1 MTTAIDFNTD
11 EVVNVQPV
19 AVYES
24 SAYDTLLIIDGNT
37 GKPLAYSDITREW
50 YTDSAYDGELTHA
63 AERVEGVYGADE
75 EEWEAAANEKL
86 AGYGLKLGAF
96 DEEAGD
102 RYELVEA

>member
-1 MTTAIDFNTD
+1 MTTAIDLDTNKVI
-11 EVVNVQPV
+11 EVQPV

-24 SAYDTLLIIDGNT
+24 SAYDTLLIINGNT

-50 YTDSAYDGELTHA
+50 YTDSAYDGDTTHS

-75 EEWEAAANEKL
+75 EEWEAAANELL
-86 AGYGLKLGAF
+86 AHYGLKLGAF

>member
-1 MTTAIDFNTD
+1 MITAIDFDTNERIT
-11 EVVNVQPV
+11 VQPV

-24 SAYDTLLIIDGNT
+24 SAYDTLLIINGNT
-37 GKPLAYSDITREW
+37 GKPLVYSDITREW

-86 AGYGLKLGAF
+86 AEYGLKLGAF

-102 RYELVEA
+102 RYTLI

>member
-1 MTTAIDFNTD
+1 MITAIDFDTN

-24 SAYDTLLIIDGNT
+24 SAYDTLLIINGNT
-37 GKPLAYSDITREW
+37 GKPLVYSDITREW
-50 YTDSAYDGELTHA
+50 YTDSSYDGDLAHS

-75 EEWEAAANEKL
+75 EEWEAAANKQL
-86 AGYGLKLGAF
+86 AYCGLKLGKF